1 MDVTEENFSGP
12 ISHVLIPFGNEK
24 SSEIVKNPNRT
35 GVNLSENCYKF
46 VKGCNSQ
53 AFAGFTIRPILNW
66 KKGFN
71 RIYVNI
77 LVEGIDPPLTI
88 QLKCS
93 TQKDTVLY
101 LPQTQTKTKDNWET
115 LVFDMSASESVDYME
130 MSLFPTFGQSNVSPD
145 QTFYFGDISFAWV
158 SLGAQS
164 ISPYFGG
171 VDDKVSISGHGFGE
185 GMTVKFGDNTATDIV
200 FNDKYPYLTFTCRV
214 PPGSD
219 PQFSGKV
226 PVSITLVDGSITVIP
241 VTETGGGF
249 QYI

>member
-12 ISHVLIPFGNEK
+12 ISHVLVPFGNEN
-24 SSEIVKNPNRT
+24 SAGIVKNPNRT

-46 VKGCNSQ
+46 VKGSKSDF
-53 AFAGFTIRPILNW
+53 FAGFTIRPILNW

-93 TQKDTVLY
+93 TKNDSVVY

-115 LVFDMSASESVDYME
+115 LVFDMSAAEGVEYME
-130 MSLFPTFGQSNVSPD
+130 MSMFPTFGQSNVSPD
-145 QTFYFGDISFAWV
+145 QTFYFGDISFTWV
-158 SLGAQS
+158 PLGVES
-164 ISPYFGG
+164 ISPCFGG
-171 VDDKVSISGHGFGE
+171 AEDKVAIAGYGFEE

-200 FNDKYPYLTFTCRV
+200 FNDNYPYLNFTCCV
-214 PPGSD
+214 PSESDRRGS
-219 PQFSGKV
+219 GRV
-226 PVSITLVDGSITVIP
+226 PVSITLVDGSVTVLP
-241 VTETGGGF
+241 VTENLGGF
-249 QYI
+249 QYR